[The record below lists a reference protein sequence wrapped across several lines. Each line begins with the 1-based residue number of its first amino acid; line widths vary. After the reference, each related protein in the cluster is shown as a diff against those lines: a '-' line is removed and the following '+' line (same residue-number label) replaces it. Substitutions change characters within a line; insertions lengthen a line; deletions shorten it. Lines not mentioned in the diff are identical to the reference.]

1 MKKKI
6 RYLVAMLSI
15 VIVVNAV
22 TYDYVKAGDMAL
34 TLAGV
39 AASSGGAAA
48 FGSAALGVAVPVLL
62 AIGTVYAGYKIYQNR
77 EAITKTF
84 YNWYTASSTAI
95 KNWTTD
101 LAGGIEAGSVTDGS
115 SISIPRSVLNEVG
128 RFYQEN
134 TLVDGV
140 PVGEYVH
147 LSSFAGQVQELSLR
161 TKLQEYPYVNYVS
174 YAPVLQL
181 QLKDVSNPTQQAV
194 RERLFFGDK
203 IECVGMMVYQMKSS
217 NGVNYWYFDY
227 LSTEN
232 IVNGVI
238 SNMPSRKNAQLYV
251 SSDTVLLSG
260 GARLVLPGGVLK
272 KDGNTFSC
280 DSWPYNVTLSLPTSS
295 FLGYVPNLLV
305 ADETWNS
312 ERDQYQGFY
321 KKALDTTQYEVLQG
335 GAYAS
340 RVADNTIAIDKPYN
354 PTLDDADALSVPLTP
369 DVINALSDYIVAKGT
384 DELQLTQTLDKK
396 AFADTDTGTG
406 TGILD
411 GIKDFF
417 ANPLASMLSLLQS
430 IWDAIKAIPASVYG
444 FFDNVLQ
451 QIKTA
456 VLSIPDT
463 ITNVKEWLEG
473 AWVNVRDIPSD
484 IVEGIQG
491 LFQYLFVPSDI
502 KVAEFVQN
510 IELKTQNHAGI
521 LTYPISLVILFLQG
535 ISNLGVSDCILIV
548 PEIKYKGHILIGRY
562 EFNFTEYVER
572 AEFREAYKV
581 YRYITNYIMI
591 IAVVLLAIKKGDQ
604 IIRGN

>member
-15 VIVVNAV
+15 VIVVNTV
-22 TYDYVKAGDMAL
+22 TCDYAKAGDMAL

-95 KNWTTD
+95 SNWTSD
-101 LAGGIEAGSVTDGS
+101 LAGGIEAGSITDGS
-115 SISIPRSVLNEVG
+115 NISIPRSVLNEVG

-147 LSSFAGQVQELSLR
+147 ISSLAGEMQNNYMR
-161 TKLQEYPYVNYVS
+161 TQLQKNPYLNYVS
-174 YAPVLQL
+174 YAPILHL
-181 QLKDVSNPTQQAV
+181 SLKDVTNPTNQSIV
-194 RERLFFGDK
+194 ERLFYGS
-203 IECVGMMVYQMKSS
+203 ETSTVGMMIYQMKSS

-227 LSTEN
+227 LGTDN
-232 IVNGVI
+232 IVNGI
-238 SNMPSRKNAQLYV
+238 INSMPNLNQSQLFVLGSQVNVAGGSRI
-251 SSDTVLLSG
+251 
-260 GARLVLPGGVLK
+260 VLPGGVLK
-272 KDGNTFSC
+272 RDGNTFNC
-280 DSWPYNVTLSLPTSS
+280 DSWAYSITLTLPTTS
-295 FLGYVPNLLV
+295 FLGYVPTLLV
-305 ADETWNS
+305 ADRTLGS
-312 ERDQYQGFY
+312 SRDYEGFY
-321 KKALDTTQYEVLQG
+321 EHALDASKYEVLQG
-335 GAYAS
+335 GAYAT
-340 RVADNTIAIDKPYN
+340 RVGDNTIAIDKPYN
-354 PTLDDADALSVPLTP
+354 PTLDNTDALSVPLTP

-396 AFADTDTGTG
+396 AFGDTDTGTG
-406 TGILD
+406 TGVLD

-430 IWDAIKAIPASVYG
+430 IWDAIKAIPSSVYG

-473 AWVNVRDIPSD
+473 AWVNVKDIPSD

-491 LFQYLFVPSDI
+491 IFQYLFVPSDV

-521 LTYPISLVILFLQG
+521 LTYPISLVIKFLQG
-535 ISNLGVSDCILIV
+535 ISILGVSDCVLII
-548 PEIKYKGHILIGRY
+548 PEIKYKGYVLLTRY
-562 EFNFTEYVER
+562 EFNFTEFVER
-572 AEFREAYKV
+572 AEFKQVYKV

-591 IAVVLLAIKKGDQ
+591 IAVVLLAVKKGDQ